1 LPPSPTREPLNKHV
15 GIPQVQPGESLE
27 PRRGRPLHNI
37 LIEGGTVVDGTGSL
51 GEPLDVAIDGAKI
64 ARLCKRSEAKGAI
77 RIDARGLIVCPGF
90 IDIHSHSEFQLLTNP
105 LAESKI
111 RQGITT
117 ELVGNC
123 GSSPAPAIG
132 VARESLAGYAE
143 LAEVKL
149 NWVTMDEYLLRLSNL
164 KTSVN
169 VATLVG
175 AGTLRE
181 CVIGNSDAKAGE
193 DELAR
198 MNQLLADAMLQGGIG
213 LSSGLIYVPGCFA
226 STEELVSLASTSASL
241 GGFYASHIRGEGR
254 TLIKAV
260 EEAIRIGREAHSRVE
275 ISHHKACG
283 RPSWGT
289 VDRTIAMIEQ
299 AREQGVDVSFDVY
312 PYTASCT
319 ALDTLLQPW
328 AREGSDEEIIA
339 RIRDPQTRKRIIHEF
354 VTPTESMEDIVTD
367 TGWENINVVG
377 LMSDVYRSFDNKTI
391 AEIAEA
397 MGKDPA
403 ETTLDILVEENLQP
417 YAIFHEMAEDDVIK
431 VICHPLAAIGSDG
444 EAETPYGPSGK
455 HATHPRAYGTF
466 PRALRKYAIDKK
478 LVPMEELIRRMT
490 SWPAQRIGLQNR
502 GVLAS
507 GMAADVVAFDP
518 EKIRDLATY
527 EDSHRYPEG
536 IECVIVNGAVT
547 IDHGEHT
554 KERAGQVLRH
564 KPSIA

>member
-1 LPPSPTREPLNKHV
+1 LPLSPTREPLNKQV
-15 GIPQVQPGESLE
+15 GIPEVQTRESSE
-27 PRRGRPLHNI
+27 PRRERTLHNI

-51 GEPLDVAIDGAKI
+51 GKPLDVAIDGAKI
-64 ARLCKRSEAKGAI
+64 AQLCKRSEAKGAM

-90 IDIHSHSEFQLLTNP
+90 IDIHSHSEFHLLANP

-111 RQGITT
+111 RQGVTT

-132 VARESLAGYAE
+132 VAKEALQGYAE
-143 LAEVKL
+143 LADVRVD
-149 NWVTMDEYLLRLSNL
+149 WVTMDEYLLRLSNL

-175 AGTLRE
+175 ASTLRQ
-181 CVIGNSDAKAGE
+181 CVIGNSDTKAGE
-193 DELAR
+193 DELAG
-198 MNQLLADAMLQGGIG
+198 MNRLLADAMLQGGIG
-213 LSSGLIYVPGCFA
+213 LSSGLIYVPGCYA

-260 EEAIRIGREAHSRVE
+260 EEAIRIGREGHSRVE

-283 RPSWGT
+283 RPSWGA
-289 VDRTIAMIEQ
+289 VNRTIAMIEE

-328 AREGSDEEIIA
+328 AREGSDEDIIA
-339 RIRDPQTRKRIIHEF
+339 RIKDPQTRKRIIHEF

-367 TGWENINVVG
+367 TGWDNINVVG
-377 LMSDVYRSFDNKTI
+377 LMSDVYRRFDNKTV

-397 MGKDPA
+397 MGKDPD
-403 ETTLDILVEENLQP
+403 ETTLDILVEENLRA
-417 YAIFHEMAEDDVIK
+417 YAIFHEMVEDDVIR

-444 EAETPYGPSGK
+444 EAEAPYGPSGK

-466 PRALRKYAIDKK
+466 PRALRRYAIDKK

-490 SWPAQRIGLQNR
+490 SWPAQRIGLQDR

-507 GMAADVVAFDP
+507 GMAADIVAFDP
-518 EKIRDLATY
+518 EKIRDLATF
-527 EDSHRYPEG
+527 ENSHRYAEG
-536 IECVIVNGAVT
+536 IVYVVVNGAVT

-564 KPSIA
+564 KPGIA

>member
-1 LPPSPTREPLNKHV
+1 MESRRE
-15 GIPQVQPGESLE
+15 
-27 PRRGRPLHNI
+27 RTLHNI

-51 GEPLDVAIDGAKI
+51 GKPLDVAIDGAKI
-64 ARLCKRSEAKGAI
+64 ARLCKRSEAKGAM
-77 RIDARGLIVCPGF
+77 RIDATGLIVCPGF
-90 IDIHSHSEFQLLTNP
+90 IDIHSHSEFQLLANP

-111 RQGITT
+111 RQGVTT

-132 VARESLAGYAE
+132 VARKELEGYAE
-143 LAEVKL
+143 LAEVRL
-149 NWVTMDEYLLRLSNL
+149 DWVTMDEYLLRLSHL

-175 AGTLRE
+175 ASTLRQ
-181 CVIGNSDAKAGE
+181 CIIGNSNTKAGE

-198 MNQLLADAMLQGGIG
+198 MNQLLADAILQGGFG
-213 LSSGLIYVPGCFA
+213 LSSGLIYVPGFFA

-289 VDRTIAMIEQ
+289 VGRTIAMIEE

-319 ALDTLLQPW
+319 YLDTLLQPW
-328 AREGSDEEIIA
+328 AREGSKEEILD
-339 RIRDPQTRKRIIHEF
+339 RIRNPQTRERIIHEF
-354 VTPTESMEDIVTD
+354 VTPTESMDDTVTD
-367 TGWENINVVG
+367 TGWENINVMG
-377 LMSDVYRSFDNKTI
+377 FSSDLYKRFDNNTI
-391 AEIAEA
+391 AQIAEA
-397 MGKDPA
+397 IGKDPA
-403 ETTLDILVEENLQP
+403 ETTLDILVGENLR
-417 YAIFHEMAEDDVIK
+417 AIAVFHEMDEDDVVK
-431 VICHPLAAIGSDG
+431 VISHPLAAIGSDG
-444 EAETPYGPSGK
+444 EAEAPYGPSGK

-466 PRALRKYAIDKK
+466 PRALRRYVLDKK
-478 LVPMEELIRRMT
+478 LVPLEEMIRRMT
-490 SWPAQRIGLQNR
+490 LWPAQRIGLQDR

-507 GMAADVVAFDP
+507 GMAADIVAFDP

>member
-1 LPPSPTREPLNKHV
+1 MPRSSTREPLNKQS
-15 GIPQVQPGESLE
+15 GIPEAQTRESSE
-27 PRRGRPLHNI
+27 PRRERTLHNI
-37 LIEGGTVVDGTGSL
+37 LIEGGTVIDGTGIL
-51 GEPLDVAIDGAKI
+51 GRPLDVAIDGAKI
-64 ARLCKRSEAKGAI
+64 ARLCKRSEAKGAV
-77 RIDARGLIVCPGF
+77 RIDASGLIVCPGF
-90 IDIHSHSEFQLLTNP
+90 IDIHSHSEFHLLANP

-111 RQGITT
+111 RQGVTT

-132 VARESLAGYAE
+132 AAREALEGYAE
-143 LAEVKL
+143 LAEVRL
-149 NWVTMDEYLLRLSNL
+149 DWVTMDEYLLRLSNL

-175 AGTLRE
+175 ASTLRQ
-181 CVIGNSDAKAGE
+181 CVIGNSDTRAGE

-198 MNQLLADAMLQGGIG
+198 MNRLLADAMLQGGIG
-213 LSSGLIYVPGCFA
+213 LSSGLIYVPGCYA

-254 TLIKAV
+254 TLVKAV
-260 EEAIRIGREAHSRVE
+260 KEAIRIGREGHSRVE

-283 RPSWGT
+283 RPSWGA
-289 VDRTIAMIEQ
+289 VNQTITMIEE
-299 AREQGVDVSFDVY
+299 AREHGVDVSFDVY

-328 AREGSDEEIIA
+328 AREGSDEDIIA
-339 RIRDPQTRKRIIHEF
+339 RIKDPQTRKRIIHDF
-354 VTPTESMEDIVTD
+354 VTPTESMEDTVTD

-377 LMSDVYRSFDNKTI
+377 LMSDVYRKFDNKTV
-391 AEIAEA
+391 AEIAKA

-403 ETTLDILVEENLQP
+403 DTTLDILVEENLRA
-417 YAIFHEMAEDDVIK
+417 YAIFHEMTEDDVIK
-431 VICHPLAAIGSDG
+431 VIGHPLAAIGSDG
-444 EAETPYGPSGK
+444 EAEAPYGPSGK

-466 PRALRKYAIDKK
+466 PRALRRYALDKK
-478 LVPMEELIRRMT
+478 VVPLEELVRRMT
-490 SWPAQRIGLQNR
+490 SWPSQRIGLHDR

-507 GMAADVVAFDP
+507 GMAADIVVFDP
-518 EKIRDLATY
+518 ERIRDLATF
-527 EDSHRYPEG
+527 ENSHRYAEG
-536 IECVIVNGAVT
+536 IEYVIVNGAVT
-547 IDHGEHT
+547 IEHGEHT

>member
-1 LPPSPTREPLNKHV
+1 LESRRE
-15 GIPQVQPGESLE
+15 
-27 PRRGRPLHNI
+27 RTLHNI

-51 GEPLDVAIDGAKI
+51 GKPLDVAIDGAKI

-77 RIDARGLIVCPGF
+77 RIDATGLIVCPGF
-90 IDIHSHSEFQLLTNP
+90 IDIHSHSEFQLLANP

-111 RQGITT
+111 RQGVTT

-123 GSSPAPAIG
+123 GSSPAPSIG
-132 VARESLAGYAE
+132 AARETLATYAE
-143 LAEVKL
+143 IVEVKL
-149 NWVTMDEYLLRLSNL
+149 DWVTMDEYLLRLSNL

-175 AGTLRE
+175 ATTLRQ
-181 CVIGNSDAKAGE
+181 CVIGNSDTEAGE

-198 MNQLLADAMLQGGIG
+198 MNRLLADAMLQGGIG
-213 LSSGLIYVPGCFA
+213 LSSGLIYAPGCFA
-226 STEELVSLASTSASL
+226 STEELISLASTSASL
-241 GGFYASHIRGEGR
+241 DGFYASHIRGEGR

-289 VDRTIAMIEQ
+289 VDKTLAMIEK
-299 AREQGVDVSFDVY
+299 ARDEGVDVSFDVY

-319 ALDTLLQPW
+319 ALDTLLPPW
-328 AREGSDEEIIA
+328 AREGSKEAIID
-339 RIRDPQTRKRIIHEF
+339 RIKDPQARERITQEF
-354 VTPTESMEDIVTD
+354 VTPTESMEDLVTD
-367 TGWENINVVG
+367 TGWENINAVG
-377 LMSDVYRSFDNKTI
+377 LKSGDYKRFDNRSIAQI
-391 AEIAEA
+391 AEELD
-397 MGKDPA
+397 KDPA
-403 ETTLDILVEENLQP
+403 ETALDIMVEENLQA
-417 YAIFHEMAEDDVIK
+417 YAIFHEMAEDDVLK
-431 VICHPLAAIGSDG
+431 VISHPLAAIGSDG
-444 EAETPYGPSGK
+444 EAEAPYGPSGK

-466 PRALRKYAIDKK
+466 PRALRRYAIDKE
-478 LVPMEELIRRMT
+478 LVPLEELIRRMT
-490 SWPAQRIGLQNR
+490 SWPAQRIGLRDR

-507 GMAADVVAFDP
+507 GMAADIVAFDP
-518 EKIRDLATY
+518 GKIRDLATY
-527 EDSHRYPEG
+527 EDSHRYAEG

>member
-1 LPPSPTREPLNKHV
+1 M
-15 GIPQVQPGESLE
+15 E
-27 PRRGRPLHNI
+27 PRRERTLHNI

-51 GEPLDVAIDGAKI
+51 GKPLDVAIDGAKI
-64 ARLCKRSEAKGAI
+64 ARLCKRSEAKGAM
-77 RIDARGLIVCPGF
+77 RIDATGLIVCPGF
-90 IDIHSHSEFQLLTNP
+90 IDIHSHSEFQLLANP

-111 RQGITT
+111 RQGVTT

-132 VARESLAGYAE
+132 VAREELEGYAE
-143 LAEVKL
+143 LAEVSID
-149 NWVTMDEYLLRLSNL
+149 WVTMDEYLLRLSNL

-175 AGTLRE
+175 ASTLRQ
-181 CVIGNSDAKAGE
+181 CVIGNSNTKAGE

-198 MNQLLADAMLQGGIG
+198 MNRLLADAMLQGGIG
-213 LSSGLIYVPGCFA
+213 LSSGLIYVPGCYA

-260 EEAIRIGREAHSRVE
+260 HEAIRIGREAHSRVE

-283 RPSWGT
+283 RASWGT
-289 VDRTIAMIEQ
+289 VGKTIAIIEK
-299 AREQGVDVSFDVY
+299 AREEGVDVSFDVY

-319 ALDTLLQPW
+319 ALDTLLPPW
-328 AREGSDEEIIA
+328 AREGSKEAIID
-339 RIRDPQTRKRIIHEF
+339 RIKDPQARKRITQEF
-354 VTPTESMEDIVTD
+354 VTPTESMDDLVTD
-367 TGWENINVVG
+367 TGWENINAVG
-377 LMSDVYRSFDNKTI
+377 LKSGDYKRFDNRSIAQI
-391 AEIAEA
+391 AEELD
-397 MGKDPA
+397 KDPA
-403 ETTLDILVEENLQP
+403 ETALDIMVEEDLQA
-417 YAIFHEMAEDDVIK
+417 YAIFHEISEDDVLK
-431 VICHPLAAIGSDG
+431 VISHPLAAIGSDG
-444 EAETPYGPSGK
+444 EAEAPYGPSGK

-466 PRALRKYAIDKK
+466 PRALRRYAIDKK
-478 LVPMEELIRRMT
+478 LVPLEELIRRMT
-490 SWPAQRIGLQNR
+490 SWPAQRIGLQDR

-507 GMAADVVAFDP
+507 GMAADIVAFDP

-527 EDSHRYPEG
+527 EDSHRYAEG
-536 IECVIVNGAVT
+536 VECVIVNGAVT

>member
-1 LPPSPTREPLNKHV
+1 LESRRE
-15 GIPQVQPGESLE
+15 
-27 PRRGRPLHNI
+27 RTLHNI

-51 GEPLDVAIDGAKI
+51 SKLLDVAIDGAKI
-64 ARLCKRSEAKGAI
+64 ARLCKRSEAKGAMK
-77 RIDARGLIVCPGF
+77 IDATGLIVCPGF
-90 IDIHSHSEFQLLTNP
+90 IDIHSHSEFQLLANP
-105 LAESKI
+105 FAESKI
-111 RQGITT
+111 RQGVTT

-123 GSSPAPAIG
+123 GSSPAPAVG
-132 VARESLAGYAE
+132 VARKELEGYAE
-143 LAEVKL
+143 LAEVRL
-149 NWVTMDEYLLRLSNL
+149 DWVTMDEYLLRLSNL

-175 AGTLRE
+175 ASTLRQ
-181 CVIGNSDAKAGE
+181 CVIGNSNIKAGE

-198 MNQLLADAMLQGGIG
+198 MNQLLADAILQGGFG
-213 LSSGLIYVPGCFA
+213 LSSGLIYVPGFFA

-283 RPSWGT
+283 RPSWGA
-289 VDRTIAMIEQ
+289 VGRTIAMIEE

-319 ALDTLLQPW
+319 YLDTLLQPW
-328 AREGSDEEIIA
+328 AREGSKEEILD
-339 RIRDPQTRKRIIHEF
+339 RIRNPQTRERIIHEF
-354 VTPTESMEDIVTD
+354 VTPTESMDDTVTD
-367 TGWENINVVG
+367 TGWENINVMG
-377 LMSDVYRSFDNKTI
+377 FSSDLYKRFDNNTI
-391 AEIAEA
+391 AQIAEA
-397 MGKDPA
+397 IGKDPA
-403 ETTLDILVEENLQP
+403 ETTLDILVGENLR
-417 YAIFHEMAEDDVIK
+417 AIAVFHEIDEDDVVK
-431 VICHPLAAIGSDG
+431 VISHPLAAIGSDG
-444 EAETPYGPSGK
+444 EAEAPYGPSGK

-466 PRALRKYAIDKK
+466 PRALRRYVLDKK
-478 LVPMEELIRRMT
+478 LVPLEEMIRRMT
-490 SWPAQRIGLQNR
+490 SWPAQRIGLQDR

-507 GMAADVVAFDP
+507 GMAADIVAFDP

-536 IECVIVNGAVT
+536 IEYVIVNGAVT

>member
-1 LPPSPTREPLNKHV
+1 MDSRRER
-15 GIPQVQPGESLE
+15 E
-27 PRRGRPLHNI
+27 LHDI
-37 LIEGGTVVDGTGSL
+37 LIEGGTVIDGTGCP
-51 GEPLDVAIDGAKI
+51 GKPLDVAIDGPKI
-64 ARLCKRSEAKGAI
+64 ARLCKRSDAKGAM
-77 RIDARGLIVCPGF
+77 RIDATGLIVCPGF
-90 IDIHSHSEFQLLTNP
+90 IDIHSHSEFHLLANP

-111 RQGITT
+111 RQGVTT

-132 VARESLAGYAE
+132 AARKTLEGYAE
-143 LAEVKL
+143 LAEVEL
-149 NWVTMDEYLLRLSNL
+149 DWVSMDEYLLRLSNL

-175 AGTLRE
+175 ASTLRQ
-181 CVIGNSDAKAGE
+181 CVIGNSNTKAGE

-289 VDRTIAMIEQ
+289 VDRTITMIEE

-319 ALDTLLQPW
+319 ALETLLPPW
-328 AREGSDEEIIA
+328 AREGSDEEIIE
-339 RIRDPQTRKRIIHEF
+339 RIKDPQTRKRIIHEF
-354 VTPTESMEDIVTD
+354 VTPTESMEDLVTD

-377 LMSDVYRSFDNKTI
+377 PSSDVYKRFDNSTI
-391 AEIAEA
+391 AQIANA
-397 MGKDPA
+397 IGKDPA
-403 ETTLDILVEENLQP
+403 ETTLDILVEEKLQV
-417 YAIFHEMAEDDVIK
+417 YAIFHEIAEDDLVK
-431 VICHPLAAIGSDG
+431 VIRHPLAAIGSDG
-444 EAETPYGPSGK
+444 EAEAPYGPSGK

-466 PRALRKYAIDKK
+466 PRALRRYTIDKK
-478 LVPMEELIRRMT
+478 LVPLEEMIRRMT
-490 SWPAQRIGLQNR
+490 SWPAQRIGLRDR

-507 GMAADVVAFDP
+507 GMAADVVAFNP